1 MTFLRKINVF
11 LLIIAFVF
19 ALAPFSTSAQVAE
32 PVFNPAHVIS
42 DAVMNDYNSMNIGDI
57 QRFFQEKGSTLSW
70 YITADYEGNLK
81 TAAEII
87 YMAAQQYQVN
97 PKLLLA
103 FLQKE
108 QSLITSTAPTQN
120 RYDWAM
126 GYGVC
131 DSCRYDDPK
140 IQKYKGFGKQVDCAA
155 GAMRFYTENANTYG
169 FIRKAGET
177 VTISGENF
185 TIQNQATANLYTY
198 TPHIHGNKLFFT
210 LYNRYFGNPLGDNNV
225 VVAPTVSTSPIVVAP
240 PAQTQYKVQVLDK
253 GQSEIWSNEGE
264 IAYYW
269 VEYKNIGSQT
279 WYNQDLNNL
288 YLLKK
293 SDLTFANIPS
303 ITDNSLF
310 NNQDSAIAV
319 LPKVKISKIEVKPGE
334 ILRVTIAIDPSYVK
348 AESFDYVLVLGG
360 RGYFPESA
368 LSFSLTRKFNYDAQ
382 LISHTYPNTSPINT
396 AHKITVLYK
405 NVGTHTWYKKDTR
418 LEWSN
423 ITKDTNNFIQMAE
436 EAVKPGETAT
446 FTFTT
451 RPSDPAVYEY
461 SLKMYKLVNGDPKL
475 FPTGSVYPKI
485 AVGVDT
491 VVNNDSLVV
500 APAPVTTVSQQTS
513 VPASTTSSTTN
524 TTTIST
530 ATPVLAK
537 GFAATISQVN
547 MPVSMAKNS
556 SQKITMTFKNTGE
569 KTWPSGQVVLRSY
582 RELSPFR
589 GSSFYSSVSWVS
601 NMAVAKI
608 NKDVKSGESYTFTFY
623 IQAPSTAGS
632 YRNYWQLEYGSQY
645 QEISID
651 GNFYKDYVTIVQ

>member
-1 MTFLRKINVF
+1 MNFLRKFNVSV
-11 LLIIAFVF
+11 LILSFIF
-19 ALAPFSTSAQVAE
+19 ALAPFSAGAE
-32 PVFNPAHVIS
+32 EGDPVFNPAYVLS
-42 DAVMNDYNSMNIGDI
+42 DAVMNDYNCMSIGDI
-57 QRFFQEKGSTLSW
+57 QNFLQEKGSTLAW
-70 YITADYEGNLK
+70 YITEDYQGNLK

-97 PKLLLA
+97 PKLLLV

-108 QSLITSTAPTQN
+108 QSLITLTAPTQN

-131 DSCRYDDPK
+131 DSCAYDNPK
-140 IQKYKGFGKQVDCAA
+140 IQKYKGFGKQVDNAA
-155 GAMRFYTENANTYG
+155 GAMRFYSNNANVYS
-169 FIRKAGET
+169 FINKAGQT
-177 VTISGENF
+177 VTITGETF

-198 TPHIHGNKLFFT
+198 TPHIHGNKLFFN
-210 LYNRYFGNPLGDNNV
+210 LYHRYFGD
-225 VVAPTVSTSPIVVAP
+225 PTGGAGNTITPPSPPIVLAP
-240 PAQTQYKVQVLDK
+240 PAQTQYKLQIMEK
-253 GQSEIWSNEGE
+253 GQSEIWAKEGE
-264 IAYYW
+264 VGYYW
-269 VEYKNIGSQT
+269 VEYKNVGSQT

-293 SDLTFANIPS
+293 SDLAFANIPS
-303 ITDNSLF
+303 ITDSSLF
-310 NNQDSAIAV
+310 NNQDSAITV
-319 LPKVKISKIEVKPGE
+319 LPKIKLSKTEVKPGE
-334 ILRVTIAIDPSYVK
+334 IVRVTIPIDPSYVK

-360 RGYFPESA
+360 HGYFPESA
-368 LSFSLTRKFNYDAQ
+368 LSFTLTRLFNYDAQ
-382 LISHTYPNTSPINT
+382 LVSHTYPNTSPINT

-405 NVGTHTWYKKDTR
+405 NVGNKAWYKNDTR

-436 EAVKPGETAT
+436 DVVNPGETAT

-451 RPSDPAVYEY
+451 RPTDPSVYEY

-491 VVNNDSLVV
+491 VVNNDHLTL
-500 APAPVTTVSQQTS
+500 APTPVTTVSQQT
-513 VPASTTSSTTN
+513 PLPTTPSA
-524 TTTIST
+524 TTTAPTVSAAPT
-530 ATPVLAK
+530 TQTFAP
-537 GFAATISQVN
+537 GFAASISQVN
-547 MPVSMAKNS
+547 MPVSIAKNS
-556 SQKITMTFKNTGE
+556 SQKITMTFKNIGE

-582 RELSPFR
+582 REISPFR
-589 GSSFYSSVSWVS
+589 GSNFYSSASWVS

-623 IQAPSTAGS
+623 IQAPSEAGS
-632 YRNYWQLEYGSQY
+632 YKHYWQLEYGSQY

-651 GNFYKDYVTIVQ
+651 GNFHKDYVTIVQ